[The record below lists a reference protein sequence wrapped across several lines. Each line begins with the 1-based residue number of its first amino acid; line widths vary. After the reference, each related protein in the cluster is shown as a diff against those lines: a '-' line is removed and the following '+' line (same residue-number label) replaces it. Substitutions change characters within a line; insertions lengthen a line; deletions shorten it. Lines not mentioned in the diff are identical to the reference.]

1 MSIKYEYYYL
11 FGLDIPLDNYKLGK
25 IKQPKAIDFIKH
37 NIDIE
42 NFYFPFIMTDILLN
56 SLDNQEDIIKI
67 KRDIGSLSFL
77 ILSCNESKRFDVLD
91 KLKESINLLYG
102 CNVDITQDSIFLDNG
117 VIINNSNFDILCNI
131 VLEMMMVEKPKIE
144 KQKVYKNKHLQA
156 TWDKLQ
162 KYRKKEAQ
170 KSETAIL
177 DIMNLLIHMNGNYD
191 YEKVLNMTVYQILNS
206 YIALLKKDNY
216 SEFLSYK
223 TSGQFKL
230 EKEKKHWITEIKV
243 KKSTYS
249 KLG

>member
-1 MSIKYEYYYL
+1 MSIKYEYCYL
-11 FGLDIPLDNYKLGK
+11 FGLDISLESYKLGT
-25 IKQPKAIDFIKH
+25 IKQPKIIDFIKN

-42 NFYFPFIMTDILLN
+42 NFYFPFIMPDILLN
-56 SLDNQEDIIKI
+56 NLNNKEDIIKI
-67 KRDIGSLSFL
+67 KSEIGSLNFL
-77 ILSCNESKRFDVLD
+77 IFSCNESKRFDVLD
-91 KLKESINLLYG
+91 SLKESVSLLYG
-102 CNVDITQDSIFLDNG
+102 CRVDIVNGSICLDNG
-117 VIINNSNFDILCNI
+117 IIIDNSNFDVLCNI
-131 VLEMMMVEKPKIE
+131 ILEMMMVERPKPE
-144 KQKVYKNKHLQA
+144 KAKTYKNKHLQA

-170 KSETAIL
+170 KNETKIL

-191 YEKVLNMTVYQILNS
+191 YERVLNMTLYQILNS

-230 EKEKKHWITEIKV
+230 EKEQKHWITDIKV

-249 KLG
+249 S